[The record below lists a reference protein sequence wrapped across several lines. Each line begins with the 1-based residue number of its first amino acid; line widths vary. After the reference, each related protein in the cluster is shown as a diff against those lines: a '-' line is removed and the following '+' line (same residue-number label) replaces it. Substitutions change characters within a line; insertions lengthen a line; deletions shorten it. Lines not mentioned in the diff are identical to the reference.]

1 MLRHHVSKPA
11 LFMTLALHALLLLAV
26 VGLPAVVRAPPPPPA
41 GADDSVVRIRFYSE
55 GEAVHLEQQASSEM
69 STAVADE
76 PCSGDFYVGIGIV
89 AGSYSGLVILVAPGA
104 PAARAGIRAGEEIL
118 NAEVLGANRYAVGT
132 PLDLQVAGSDG
143 LLRRVSL
150 RVEKICN
157 A

>member
-1 MLRHHVSKPA
+1 MLRHQVSKPA

-26 VGLPAVVRAPPPPPA
+26 VGLPMTVRAPPVPPA

-55 GEAVHLEQQASSEM
+55 GEALHLEQQASSEM

-76 PCSGDFYVGIGIV
+76 PCGGDFYVGIGIV
-89 AGSYSGLVILVAPGA
+89 AGSYSGRVILVAPGA

-132 PLDLQVAGSDG
+132 PLDLQVAGTDG
-143 LLRRVSL
+143 SLRRVSL

>member
-1 MLRHHVSKPA
+1 MLRHQVSKPA

-26 VGLPAVVRAPPPPPA
+26 VGLPMAVRAPPPPPA
-41 GADDSVVRIRFYSE
+41 GANDSVVRIRFYSE
-55 GEAVHLEQQASSEM
+55 GQAVHLEHQASSEM

-132 PLDLQVAGSDG
+132 PLDLQVAGTDG
-143 LLRRVSL
+143 SQRRVSL